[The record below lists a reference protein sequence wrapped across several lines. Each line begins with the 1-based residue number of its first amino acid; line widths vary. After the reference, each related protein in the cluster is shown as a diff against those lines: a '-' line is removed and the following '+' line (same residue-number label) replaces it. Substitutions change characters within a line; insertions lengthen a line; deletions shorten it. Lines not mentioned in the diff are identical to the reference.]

1 MDTITVPKEFLLD
14 LLRIY
19 GNLPRPNDVSYNSN
33 INSMRR
39 LCEETGVTKEM
50 TDYFVEIVS
59 GKKQ

>member
-19 GNLPRPNDVSYNSN
+19 AGLPRNDISDNQAEP
-33 INSMRR
+33 SMRR
-39 LCEETGVTKEM
+39 LCKEYGVSKEM